1 MMFEIGFTRIKERS
15 GRLIFQNTS
24 LLLTLKRNPN
34 TAVQNREKVCDR
46 SDDMETTIQRSQRQ
60 RSLIK
65 KKFYLSDRYC
75 CDRWRVVSI

>member
-46 SDDMETTIQRSQRQ
+46 SDGIWKP
-60 RSLIK
+60 L
-65 KKFYLSDRYC
+65 FSDRSDN
-75 CDRWRVVSI
+75 DR